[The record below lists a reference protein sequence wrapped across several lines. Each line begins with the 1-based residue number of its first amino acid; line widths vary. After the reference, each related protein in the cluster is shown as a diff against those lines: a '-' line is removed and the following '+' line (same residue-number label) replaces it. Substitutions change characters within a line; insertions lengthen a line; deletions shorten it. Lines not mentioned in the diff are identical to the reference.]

1 MRIKI
6 IITFLCIASV
16 SILTTG
22 CLSTTQKGAVI
33 GAGAGTATGTMVGA
47 FTGNTAMGAALGT
60 GVGAVGG
67 ALVGDH
73 LDKKREEQEKAER
86 YRQLEL
92 EKQKSSVKEKK
103 YAKKHTMKR
112 MPKITLEDKK
122 IIKEYLN
129 GLSVKKKYKVKKK
142 SLPPGLA
149 KKLARGGTLPP
160 GWQKKVARG
169 EVMGYEVYNNANPL
183 PEELL
188 RRLST
193 IPRGTVLL
201 QVGNKIVKV
210 IEVSREIVDLFE
222 I

>member
-33 GAGAGTATGTMVGA
+33 GAGAGTATGTMVGT
-47 FTGNTAMGAALGT
+47 FTGNTAMGAALGA

-73 LDKKREEQEKAER
+73 LDKKREEQEKAKR

-92 EKQKSSVKEKK
+92 EKQKSSVKKKK
-103 YAKKHTMKR
+103 YAKSHTMKR
-112 MPKITLEDKK
+112 MSKIPREDKR
-122 IIKEYLN
+122 IIKKYLN
-129 GLSVKKKYKVKKK
+129 GLSVRKKYKVKKK

-193 IPRGTVLL
+193 IHKGTVLL

-210 IEVSREIVDLFE
+210 IEASRKIVDQFK

>member
-1 MRIKI
+1 MRSKI

-33 GAGAGTATGTMVGA
+33 GAGAGTATGTMVGT
-47 FTGNTAMGAALGT
+47 FTGNTAMGAALGA

-73 LDKKREEQEKAER
+73 LDKKREEQEKAKR

-92 EKQKSSVKEKK
+92 EKQKSSVKKKK
-103 YAKKHTMKR
+103 YAKSHTMKR
-112 MPKITLEDKK
+112 MSKIPREDKR
-122 IIKEYLN
+122 IIKKYLN
-129 GLSVKKKYKVKKK
+129 GLSVRKKYKVKKK

-193 IPRGTVLL
+193 IHKGTVLL

-210 IEVSREIVDLFE
+210 IEASRKIVDQFK

>member
-1 MRIKI
+1 MRGKI
-6 IITFLCIASV
+6 IVTIMCVATI

-33 GAGAGTATGTMVGA
+33 GAGAGTATGTMVGT
-47 FTGNTAMGAALGT
+47 FTGNTAMGAALGAS
-60 GVGAVGG
+60 VGAVGG

-73 LDKKREEQEKAER
+73 LDQKREEQEKAER

-92 EKQKSSVKEKK
+92 EKQKSSFKEKK
-103 YAKKHTMKR
+103 YAKKYTMKR
-112 MPKITLEDKK
+112 MPKITREDKK
-122 IIKEYLN
+122 IIKEYLK
-129 GLSVKKKYKVKKK
+129 GLSVTKKYKVKKK

-169 EVMGYEVYNNANPL
+169 EVMGYEVYKNANPL

-193 IPRGTVLL
+193 IHRGTVLL

-210 IEVSREIVDLFE
+210 IEASREIVDLFE

>member
-1 MRIKI
+1 MRKI
-6 IITFLCIASV
+6 IILPCLLLVFTLSLVYGENDVFADHEKNKHNQPTFQSRLKKWLGKV
-16 SILTTG
+16 TTPEDN
-22 CLSTTQKGAVI
+22 V
-33 GAGAGTATGTMVGA
+33 
-47 FTGNTAMGAALGT
+47 
-60 GVGAVGG
+60 
-67 ALVGDH
+67 
-73 LDKKREEQEKAER
+73 
-86 YRQLEL
+86 
-92 EKQKSSVKEKK
+92 
-103 YAKKHTMKR
+103 
-112 MPKITLEDKK
+112 ITLEEKK
-122 IIKEYLN
+122 IIKKYLR
-129 GLSVKKKYKVKKK
+129 GVSSKKEYKVKKK

-169 EVMGYEVYNNANPL
+169 EVMGYEVYSNANPL

-210 IEVSREIVDLFE
+210 IETSRKIVDQFK